1 MKRRGTTYTSF
12 ETPERPNPINERK
25 QNKPKRKLQPIEEE
39 KPYYHF
45 DDFYQDLLDRQILV
59 QKANTKIIER
69 IDDRNKRKPHL
80 KKIPENETKLL
91 FKDRTDSKLRTQM
104 TPGWA
109 SHINYLQNLE
119 NFERRF
125 PHSPIKKQRRKTQ

>member
-39 KPYYHF
+39 KTYYHF

-59 QKANTKIIER
+59 QKANKKIIER
-69 IDDRNKRKPHL
+69 IDERNKRKPHL
-80 KKIPENETKLL
+80 KKIPENETRLL

-104 TPGWA
+104 PGWA

-119 NFERRF
+119 NFERKF
-125 PHSPIKKQRRKTQ
+125 PRSPVKKQRRKTQ